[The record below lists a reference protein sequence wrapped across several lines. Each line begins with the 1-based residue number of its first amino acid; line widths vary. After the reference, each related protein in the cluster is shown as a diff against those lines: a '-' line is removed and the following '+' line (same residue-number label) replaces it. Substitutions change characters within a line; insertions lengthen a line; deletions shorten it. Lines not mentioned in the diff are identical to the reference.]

1 MDLER
6 AGSLFNLDKFKE
18 RLKKR
23 FPDYNFDVPPP
34 PDTRCKAPFYCSK
47 NEIKYTDTEGNL
59 YCGYRF
65 KLADEKNPFSF
76 EWKVCHALIQP
87 VDVQEKHKE
96 DEVELF

>member
-34 PDTRCKAPFYCSK
+34 PDTRCKAPYFCK
-47 NEIKYTDTEGNL
+47 DNTIKYTDVEGNTF
-59 YCGYRF
+59 CGLRYKETDDKDPYRW
-65 KLADEKNPFSF
+65 EYTN
-76 EWKVCHALIQP
+76 LI
-87 VDVQEKHKE
+87 
-96 DEVELF
+96 